1 MNHCAKPNV
10 TVFEK
15 TQVVKCY
22 NVNGHRP
29 DVPFVTFRLGS
40 IEIFADGNYDIFYA
54 GEASDGCIKFGRQ
67 APNQTKYVFEIDGHR
82 CKNIPELLEYAKSLE
97 YSRLNLTRGEVEFM
111 DI

>member
-1 MNHCAKPNV
+1 MNHCAKPGV

-15 TQVVKCY
+15 TPTVKCY
-22 NVNGHRP
+22 NVRGHRP
-29 DVPFVTFRLGS
+29 DEPFVTFELGS

-54 GEASDGCIKFGRQ
+54 GKASDGCIKFGRQ

-97 YSRLNLTRGEVEFM
+97 CSRLNLTQDEVEFM

>member
-1 MNHCAKPNV
+1 MNNCAKPNV

-15 TQVVKCY
+15 TPTVKCY
-22 NVNGHRP
+22 NVNGIRP

-40 IEIFADGNYDIFYA
+40 IKILPNGNYDIRYA
-54 GEASDGCIKFGRQ
+54 EEASDHCFNFGSQ
-67 APNQTKYVFEIDGHR
+67 APNQTKYVYEIDGHR

-97 YSRLNLTRGEVEFM
+97 RRRLELTRDEVEFM